1 MVVEKEGGQGQ
12 TLDVCPSYTGPS
24 QKKFIDWR
32 SDADQG
38 MTRRP

>member
-24 QKKFIDWR
+24 QKKIYR
-32 SDADQG
+32 LEI
-38 MTRRP
+38 